1 MNVKEIKEFLTG
13 VVYMELE
20 EEYRYQLEGGERD
33 KQYLAK
39 LIKSY
44 QWLIKNTSMPIVESM
59 IIQDMIDKYL
69 KD

>member
-13 VVYMELE
+13 VVYQELE
-20 EEYRYQLEGGERD
+20 EEYKYQLEGGERD

-39 LIKSY
+39 LIRSY
-44 QWLIKNTSMPIVESM
+44 QWLIKNTSMPIVENM

>member
-1 MNVKEIKEFLTG
+1 MKVKDIKEFLSG
-13 VVYMELE
+13 LVYRELE
-20 EEYRYQLEGGERD
+20 EEFRYQQDGGERD